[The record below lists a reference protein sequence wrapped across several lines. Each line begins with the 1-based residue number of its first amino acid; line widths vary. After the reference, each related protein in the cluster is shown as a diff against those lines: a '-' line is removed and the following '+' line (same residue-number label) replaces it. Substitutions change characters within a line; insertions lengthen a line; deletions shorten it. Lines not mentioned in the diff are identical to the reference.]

1 MKFIPKHNDR
11 FKVYVIT
18 RTERPQGDTEHEKYV
33 KSPKAKHFGHPAN
46 NCTNC
51 RGAVKM
57 GNELVF
63 KDDFGV
69 ERTFVIPEIVCEKN
83 N

>member
-1 MKFIPKHNDR
+1 MKYIPKYNDR

-18 RTERPQGDTEHEKYV
+18 RTERPVGTNHERYV
-33 KSPKAKHFGHPAN
+33 KSPKARHFGHPAQ

-51 RGAVKM
+51 RDAVKM

-63 KDDFGV
+63 KDDLGV
-69 ERTFVIPEIVCEKN
+69 ERTFVIPEIVCEKV
-83 N
+83 